1 MLFWENLRM
10 SRRLQAFALT
20 LTVAALSVFA
30 TSCGSRYSAQ
40 MRVLNA
46 IPDGQAVDVKVNG
59 TKDFSKLQFTDFAPT
74 PQPGYATVPSG
85 GITVEAVLTGTSTS
99 APPHSSFNLNGSTQY
114 TVILEGFNSEIV
126 GVDAPI
132 AVPYTDNNTAPA
144 SGKLEFRVINASP
157 SSPGGLVDV
166 YFEPNPFNGDL
177 TSLTP
182 QVSGLAYTQASP
194 YQTLA
199 ANAQGSGFQVIVTAS
214 GNKTA
219 LIQQSYA
226 SGTTGGTITTLVLV
240 DVLNGGKMSQVP
252 LLLNDLN

>member
-1 MLFWENLRM
+1 M
-10 SRRLQAFALT
+10 SRLLQAFALT
-20 LTVAALSVFA
+20 SALAALCALA

-46 IPDGQAVDVKVNG
+46 IPDGLAVDVQVNG
-59 TKDFSKLQFTDFAPT
+59 TKAFSKLQFTDFAPA

-85 GITVEAVLTGTSTS
+85 GITVKAFLTGTTTT
-99 APPHSSFNLNGSTQY
+99 APPTSSFTVNGSTQY
-114 TVILEGFNSEIV
+114 TVIMQGFNRDIV
-126 GVDAPI
+126 GIDAPI
-132 AVPYTDNNTAPA
+132 ALPYTDNNTAPA

-166 YFEPNPFNGDL
+166 YFEPNPFNGDV

-182 QVSGLAYTQASP
+182 QISGLGYTQASP
-194 YQTLA
+194 YQTLT

-219 LIQQSYA
+219 LIQQNYP

-240 DVLNGGKMSQVP
+240 DVVNGGQMSPTP